1 MCARLRKKSSSG
13 QNRQRRAGGRARYLC
28 PRQAGGRCL
37 PAQLAALRGRT
48 MAGVRTRASKRRID
62 VEDTSRDARS
72 KKRRIEAEDAPRD
85 AKGKSKAKRKLDF
98 GEGAERAACAP
109 TSLPRE
115 IAEMVLWKLD
125 ATDLASLAAVDRGCR
140 SLAANE
146 HMWQLHVEHKWGAA
160 SALMKRAAALAGGWQ
175 QLYAAKSA
183 SDAYGGDWTIPS
195 HFETEALLDE
205 LVEPAVTGDCD
216 CLDVVFL
223 LDGSGSV
230 SHDDFVAMTG
240 FVQGAARVLTGT
252 RGTGGGGRSGGSGGA
267 DRPLVCPVQTA
278 IVQFSNDTQVEL
290 ELGPH
295 DFDTIQEAT
304 VAMERMSGGTNIAQP
319 LMLAQTMMEDESRHP
334 ASLAPSRAVVLLT
347 GAPVRRARADDG
359 GQPQRAAPVHARRR
373 EGCGLLPHARAGRRR
388 GRGRRV
394 RWPVVAASLLK
405 PLPGR
410 HATVLVPQEGARGAQ
425 VHAHEDV
432 QVPGAQDARRR
443 SLVTRRCAEW
453 TNLACA
459 PHP

>member
-1 MCARLRKKSSSG
+1 
-13 QNRQRRAGGRARYLC
+13 
-28 PRQAGGRCL
+28 
-37 PAQLAALRGRT
+37 

-347 GAPVRRARADDG
+347 DGRVDSYSARQSVERAQTMAG
-359 GQPQRAAPVHARRR
+359 SLK
-373 EGCGLLPHARAGRRR
+373 GLRLYTLGV
-388 GRGRRV
+388 GRGV
-394 RWPVVAASLLK
+394 DCSHMLELVAA
-405 PLPGR
+405 GD
-410 HATVLVPQEGARGAQ
+410 AAGACAGPSSQHRSSN
-425 VHAHEDV
+425 
-432 QVPGAQDARRR
+432 PYQDAMQPCWSRKKELEEHKSMLMKTCRY
-443 SLVTRRCAEW
+443 
-453 TNLACA
+453 LALRTLDDV
-459 PHP
+459 HW